1 MTKFALRGLL
11 SRKLRTILTAFAI
24 VLGVAT
30 VSGTYVLTDSIGKAF
45 DSIFTEVRQGSDA
58 VISGK
63 SAFDLDNSTGSAAP
77 AFDQSLLARVRALPD
92 VAEAEGSVS
101 GEAQL
106 IGKDGKAIVYGGAPN
121 LGFSIANG
129 ASRFN
134 PLTLVEGT
142 WPKADEVVVDKATAG
157 KEHIRVGESV
167 GVQANGPVRR
177 LGVSGDQIRVR
188 HPRVIHCAIT
198 GYGQTGPY
206 AERPG
211 HDLNYVAVSGFLAAD
226 RPGASELPRMFI
238 ADVGGGAMSAVIGI
252 LAALVGRG
260 RDGEGRSIDV
270 SMHEAALYWTML
282 PAARE
287 LVEGGDRATG
297 ELPTFGRH
305 ASYNVYRTK
314 DEELIALGALE
325 MKFWRAFC
333 EAVGRPD
340 LIARHESNAADQA
353 ALITDVQQIF
363 RARTRDEWL
372 ALFRGHD
379 VCLTPVNRPA
389 EALRDPHVLAR
400 GAVISAP
407 GLRAIL
413 PPFVETTPE
422 LRPAPE
428 LGADTDDVLRAI
440 ERAD

>member
-1 MTKFALRGLL
+1 VSFPLEGIRVLDLTRLL
-11 SRKLRTILTAFAI
+11 PGAFATLMLAE
-24 VLGVAT
+24 LGADVIKIEDPRGGDPMRRLPPLLNGRGIYDLLLNRGKRSVA
-30 VSGTYVLTDSIGKAF
+30 LDLREADARDAF
-45 DSIFTEVRQGSDA
+45 DRLVARADVVVESFRP
-58 VISGK
+58 
-63 SAFDLDNSTGSAAP
+63 SAA
-77 AFDQSLLARVRALPD
+77 
-92 VAEAEGSVS
+92 
-101 GEAQL
+101 
-106 IGKDGKAIVYGGAPN
+106 
-121 LGFSIANG
+121 
-129 ASRFN
+129 
-134 PLTLVEGT
+134 
-142 WPKADEVVVDKATAG
+142 
-157 KEHIRVGESV
+157 
-167 GVQANGPVRR
+167 RR